1 MAAVI
6 KQQLKMATQAHPSH
20 LYVRNKSPKATQGVM
35 NPRVSS
41 LQAPSVSGVWATG
54 GERTKHGQIY
64 SNPACTPL
72 NPAPRSSFLCKTCRS
87 LRIYVVTSHL
97 SMPGEA
103 RPFRAPAFPRLFDYI
118 NTLICTYYVPSLP
131 SERRRVFCLSSF
143 YMKPLRWH
151 VSVMCRAVMKGRRF
165 WMVRWRFQTLGA
177 CVQGRGHPRFKGRFH
192 DTPAIR
198 QDRFTTVPCRQKEI
212 HHI

>member
-1 MAAVI
+1 M

-41 LQAPSVSGVWATG
+41 LPAPSVSGVWTRG
-54 GERTKHGQIY
+54 GERKKHRKIY
-64 SNPACTPL
+64 SNGACTPL
-72 NPAPRSSFLCKTCRS
+72 NPTPRSSVLCKACRS
-87 LRIYVVTSHL
+87 RRIYVVTSHL

-103 RPFRAPAFPRLFDYI
+103 QPFRAPALPRLFDYI

-143 YMKPLRWH
+143 TCSLCDGSCQWCAELLWKHVTFECCDEISKPW
-151 VSVMCRAVMKGRRF
+151 V
-165 WMVRWRFQTLGA
+165 
-177 CVQGRGHPRFKGRFH
+177 HPRFKGRFH
-192 DTPAIR
+192 NTLAVR
-198 QDRFTTVPCRQKEI
+198 QSRFTA
-212 HHI
+212 